1 MVIGLVDVAAAIVA
15 LLVALA
21 VAALTTWSVKDI
33 LQRIPILGR
42 QILGVWNRA
51 VEAGKRARMVWANE
65 AIKPLANVLT
75 YPVEKIG
82 SWMDE
87 SAVLFSAFAWW
98 VNHLNAVKLDK
109 TTHSNTTAS
118 VDALRRTVSDQGKQI
133 AILEATIAT
142 LTHQINVSIPNDR
155 TQAIGQATAAINNT
169 LTQEQKHTRRQIEQ
183 AQATATKSLN
193 VSNTTAEQLQKAV
206 GALSDALDQRLGNI
220 VGQVTGD
227 VRGIENDVKTYLEKN
242 LGNIAGDIATLT
254 ATLSIV
260 QAVSATASKAIAT
273 YMKECGEPLCNYF
286 KSTQQIGQELNQVIS
301 QGALWEMLIEI
312 MTDPQAAATLFGDT
326 IEPIAEDFLNMFRG
340 LVK

>member
-1 MVIGLVDVAAAIVA
+1 MVIALPAVAVAVLAELLAFALAMIITYLIVDVIKHIPLIGRYAAQ
-15 LLVALA
+15 
-21 VAALTTWSVKDI
+21 AADWIKNE
-33 LQRIPILGR
+33 GR
-42 QILGVWNRA
+42 
-51 VEAGKRARMVWANE
+51 KARMLWVDI
-65 AIKPLANVLT
+65 AIKPLERIFST
-75 YPVEKIG
+75 PVEKLG
-82 SWMDE
+82 AWMDE
-87 SAVLFSAFAWW
+87 NIALFVAFAWW
-98 VNHLNAVKLDK
+98 VNHLNTIKVDK

-118 VDALRRTVSDQGKQI
+118 MDALHRTVSDQGKQI
-133 AILEATIAT
+133 AIMQATITT
-142 LTHQINVSIPNDR
+142 LKHQINVLIPSDR

-242 LGNIAGDIATLT
+242 LGNIAGDIAALT

>member
-1 MVIGLVDVAAAIVA
+1 MVIALPAAGAAIFAALLYFALAMIITYLIVDVIKHIPLIGRYAAQ
-15 LLVALA
+15 
-21 VAALTTWSVKDI
+21 AADWIKNE
-33 LQRIPILGR
+33 GR
-42 QILGVWNRA
+42 
-51 VEAGKRARMVWANE
+51 KARMLWVDI
-65 AIKPLANVLT
+65 AIKPLERIFST
-75 YPVEKIG
+75 PIEKLG

-87 SAVLFSAFAWW
+87 NAVLFAAFAWW
-98 VNHLNAVKLDK
+98 VNRLNAVKLDK

-142 LTHQINVSIPNDR
+142 LTHQVNISIPNDR

-183 AQATATKSLN
+183 AQATATKSLD